1 MRSEESLNELMLL
14 YQSSGCVCYT
24 SIKWRGHEYLQRNA
38 YRIEL
43 EIAMNYL
50 IPNWECAAEYQRNI

>member
-50 IPNWECAAEYQRNI
+50 I